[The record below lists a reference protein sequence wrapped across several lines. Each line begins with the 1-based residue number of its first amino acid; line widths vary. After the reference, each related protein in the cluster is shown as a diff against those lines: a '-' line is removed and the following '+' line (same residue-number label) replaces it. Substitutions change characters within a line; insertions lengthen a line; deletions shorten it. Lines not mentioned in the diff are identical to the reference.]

1 MTPTKAEPLAGAAWA
16 DPSRLLPGG
25 DLKGVLLMKRPTGL
39 SVSARCG
46 ATSSVSSAGPPL
58 DEKQMPDLTVL
69 LQKASRLFFILNK
82 VAYLTPEER
91 EEALQFLRRVLKKQG
106 GVGNDWSNLPMIKT
120 SRPRHCRERSNN
132 TKEVQS

>member
-1 MTPTKAEPLAGAAWA
+1 
-16 DPSRLLPGG
+16 
-25 DLKGVLLMKRPTGL
+25 
-39 SVSARCG
+39 
-46 ATSSVSSAGPPL
+46 
-58 DEKQMPDLTVL
+58 MPDLTVL